1 MRKLALAAICFA
13 GLTSG
18 LLTNAAQAQVV
29 IRVAPPA
36 PVVEHYGPRPHP
48 GYVWVGG
55 YHRWDGARYVWT
67 PGYWAAPPRPHA
79 VWVAGHYVHRGGGW
93 VFVEGHWR

>member
-1 MRKLALAAICFA
+1 MKKFALAAICFA

-18 LLTNAAQAQVV
+18 LMTNAAQAQVV
-29 IRVAPPA
+29 IRVAPP
-36 PVVEHYGPRPHP
+36 PPIVEHYGPAPRP

-55 YHRWDGARYVWT
+55 YHRWDGGRYVWI

-79 VWVAGHYVHRGGGW
+79 VWVPGRYYRYHGGYAW
-93 VFVEGHWR
+93 REGRWR